1 MKKLL
6 ILDANSIVNRAF
18 YAVRTLTNK
27 DGLNTNAIF
36 GFLNIFFKYQEEIS
50 PDYIAA
56 AFDLPAP
63 TFRHKMFD
71 GYKATRHKMPDELRE
86 QIPVL
91 KDVLRAMNIKIYEKE
106 GYEADD
112 IIGTTARVCEEE
124 NICCCILTGDR
135 DDLQLASE
143 NVLIHLVT
151 TRMGNTQTEVFDDKK
166 VYEKYG
172 VTPKEFIDLKAIMGD
187 SSDNIPGVRGIGEK
201 GATSLVTEFHS
212 LDGIYENIESEKIS
226 KSVREKLIAEKETA
240 YLSKTL
246 ATIDKNVPL
255 DINVS
260 ETLKSD
266 YNDVELFNIFTK
278 LEFRS
283 FIKKLGLKGE
293 VSATAEKQSFDSCE
307 FRSDLKK
314 DELKKLLKAESV
326 IFTTDENADVIAFT
340 LDGKTAYSAEF
351 KGNEDVF
358 KDFFEG
364 EAKKSTHSL
373 KDLILKFKEKEI
385 NIQNVNFD
393 TQIGAYLLQPS
404 RKGYD
409 LSEISFDILGL
420 SIEEEKGGE
429 QLSLDSLL
437 EEKTDNTSLMKKA
450 IAIYMLKA
458 YEEDE
463 MRKKELLSLFENIE
477 MPLVYVLASMEEAG
491 VTVDKERLKEFGKML
506 SLELDKL
513 TNEIYEEAG
522 HEFNINSPKQ
532 LGTVLFEEL
541 GLKSGKK
548 TKSGYSTGAEVLE
561 KLKNTHPIVDKVLE
575 YRKIAKLNSTYVD
588 GLIAVINEK
597 TGRIHSSFNQTVTV
611 TGRISSTEPNLQNIP
626 VRTKL
631 GREMR
636 KMFVAPSP
644 DYVLVDADYS
654 QIELRVLAH
663 ISDDENMINA
673 FVSGEDIHASTAAR
687 VFNVSKED
695 VTGEMRSA
703 AKAINFGL
711 VYGMGEF
718 SLSQDLHISVKAAK
732 DYIEDYLGSYPK
744 VRQYMKDTV
753 DFAKE
758 NAYVKTMF
766 GRRRDLPEI
775 QASNYQVRSF
785 GERAAMNTPVQGSAA
800 DIIKLAMINVDKRLK
815 KENLKSRL
823 ILQVHDELI
832 VEALNEELEKV
843 CAVLKEEMEEAT
855 KLSVPLKA
863 DMKWGHSWYDTK

>member
-18 YAVRTLTNK
+18 YAVRTLTTK

-36 GFLNIFFKYQEEIS
+36 GFLNIFFKYLEEIS

-124 NICCCILTGDR
+124 DICCCILTGDR

-166 VYEKYG
+166 VYEKYR
-172 VTPKEFIDLKAIMGD
+172 VTPEEFIDLKAIMGD

-201 GATSLVTEFHS
+201 GATALVTEFHS

-226 KSVREKLIAEKETA
+226 KSVREKLKAEKETA

-255 DINVS
+255 DIKVS

-266 YNDVELFNIFTK
+266 YNEAELFNIFTK

-293 VSATAEKQSFDSCE
+293 VSASAEKQSFDSCE

-314 DELKKLLKAESV
+314 DELK
-326 IFTTDENADVIAFT
+326 IFLNEDSICFVTDENAETIAFT

-351 KGNEDVF
+351 KGNEDAF
-358 KDFFEG
+358 KEFFEG
-364 EAKKSTHSL
+364 ETKKSTHSL
-373 KDLILKFKEKEI
+373 KDLILKLREKEI

-409 LSEISFDILGL
+409 LSEIAFDILGL

-437 EEKTDNTSLMKKA
+437 EDKTDNIALMKKA
-450 IAIYMLKA
+450 LAVYMLKL
-458 YEEDE
+458 YEEE
-463 MRKKELLSLFENIE
+463 AMGKKELLSLFENIE

-506 SLELDKL
+506 SSELEKL
-513 TNEIYEEAG
+513 TNEIYDEAG

-626 VRTKL
+626 VRTEL
-631 GREMR
+631 GRQMR
-636 KMFVAPSP
+636 KMFVASSP
-644 DYVLVDADYS
+644 EYILVDADYS

-753 DFAKE
+753 EFAKE
-758 NAYVKTMF
+758 NGYVKTMF

-775 QASNYQVRSF
+775 QSSNYQVRSF

-832 VEALNEELEKV
+832 VEALKPELEKV